1 MCGIAGFLSF
11 DPAGV
16 APSGVVRRMTDL
28 IAHRGPDD
36 EGQYASGNIALGHR
50 RLSILDL
57 SPAGHQ
63 PMAND
68 DGTVWIIYN
77 GECYNFRELA
87 RWLEGRGCRLRS
99 RSDTEVILRLYEELG
114 PDFVARLQGMFA
126 FAIWDAP
133 RQRLLLARDRLGIKP
148 LFYFADRHHLSFASE
163 LKALMADPSVPSEI
177 EPVAL
182 SGFLHLMSVPDPAA
196 IFAGVRKLLPGHV
209 LVAERGRVTER
220 EYWDVPVG
228 APRANLGED
237 EAVGEFSALFG
248 DVVHAHMI
256 SDVPVG
262 AFLSG
267 GVDSSAVVAL
277 AGPATAHQME
287 TFSITFL
294 GHGEF
299 DESPFARAVARRLD
313 TRHREFDLA
322 PNLIDALPNVVWHA
336 DEPFAITSS
345 FALYFL
351 AREAR
356 QHVKVVLTGD
366 GGDEVFAGYPWRH
379 RDLPSSALPLPRLL
393 RRPAHRL
400 AAFAHDRAGAVLAA
414 RNVVYRGL
422 GRLRHEL
429 QADERYVRTLCCY
442 QDEDLARLLTPDWLR
457 TVRGTWANNV
467 AQRYFD
473 RHRTAD
479 QLSRKLYTDIRTTL
493 VSEMLTKVDR
503 MTMAHGLEARVPFLD
518 HRVVEWAFQLP
529 SALKL
534 RDGEGKLVVKRA
546 LEPYLSR
553 ETLYRPKQGFNVP
566 MKLWMRGQLREFVR
580 DALTEQ
586 RVRSRGL
593 FRYDEVRRILAEHE
607 SGTVDA
613 SNKIFVL
620 LAAEL
625 WFQRFVDGRRDIVGA
640 RAA

>member
-11 DPAGV
+11 DPAAQ
-16 APSGVVRRMTDL
+16 APAGVVRRMTDL

-36 EGQYASGNIALGHR
+36 EGQYAAGNVALGHR

-57 SPAGHQ
+57 SAAGHQ

-68 DGTVWIIYN
+68 DASVWIIYN

-87 RWLEGRGCRLRS
+87 RFLEGRGRRLRS

-114 PDFVARLQGMFA
+114 PDFVSRLEGMFA
-126 FAIWDAP
+126 FAIWDGP

-148 LFYFADRHHLSFASE
+148 LYYFADRQHLSFASE
-163 LKALMADPSVPSEI
+163 LKALIADPAVPSTI
-177 EPVAL
+177 DPVAL
-182 SGFLHLMSVPDPAA
+182 SGFLHLMSVPDPTA
-196 IFAGVRKLLPGHV
+196 IFAGVQKLLPGHV
-209 LVAERGRVTER
+209 LLAERGQVTLR
-220 EYWDVPVG
+220 EYWDVQVG
-228 APRANLGED
+228 NARGELAEE
-237 EAVGEFSALFG
+237 EAVQEFSRLFG

-256 SDVPVG
+256 ADVPVG

-287 TFSITFL
+287 TFSITFK
-294 GHGEF
+294 GHSEF
-299 DESPFARAVARRLD
+299 DESPFARAVAGRLN
-313 TRHREFDLA
+313 TRHHEFDLS
-322 PNLIDALPNVVWHA
+322 PNLIEALPNVIWHA

-356 QHVKVVLTGD
+356 SRVKVVLTGD

-379 RDLPSSALPLPRLL
+379 RDLPPAGLPLPAML

-400 AAFAHDRAGAVLAA
+400 AAYAHDRAGSVLQA
-414 RNVVYRGL
+414 RNVLYRGL
-422 GRLRHEL
+422 GRLRREL
-429 QADERYVRTLCCY
+429 QLDDRYVRTFCCY
-442 QDEDLARLLTPDWLR
+442 QDEDLARLLTPEWSR
-457 TVRGTWANNV
+457 AVRAGWANNV

-518 HRVVEWAFQLP
+518 HRVVEWAFRLP
-529 SALKL
+529 AELKL
-534 RDGEGKLVVKRA
+534 RGGEGKVVVKRA
-546 LEPYLSR
+546 LEPYLPR

-566 MKLWMRGQLREFVR
+566 MRLWMRGQLREFVR

-586 RVRSRGL
+586 RIRDRGL
-593 FRYDEVRRILAEHE
+593 FRYDEVRRILADHE
-607 SGTVDA
+607 GGTVDA

-620 LAAEL
+620 LATEL